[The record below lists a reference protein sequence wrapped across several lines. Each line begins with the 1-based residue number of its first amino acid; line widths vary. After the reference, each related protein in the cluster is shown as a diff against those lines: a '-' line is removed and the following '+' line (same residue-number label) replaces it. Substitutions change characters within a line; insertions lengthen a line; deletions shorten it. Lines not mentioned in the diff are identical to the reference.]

1 MANKRRHI
9 SLHGFG
15 SLRRSAQQGFTSSR
29 RSAQQGF
36 TLIELL
42 VALLIFGML
51 SLAGVALLR
60 GGVSAQ
66 AGVRDHLDR
75 LADVQV
81 AMAAIEADLAQATV
95 RISRTQAG
103 TLAPAFF
110 AGGVGGDGP
119 ILQLVRMGWS
129 NPASATRPSLQK
141 VEYLWREGR
150 LERVG
155 YSQIDGAAPSDPA
168 VLLADVTALDL
179 RFRDR
184 RGEWLEDW
192 RPTQPDLLPV
202 LVEMTVTRR
211 GQPPL
216 AMRFIVGPGGKAK
229 EPGPGPSE
237 PEQGPAIGNA
247 NG

>member
-1 MANKRRHI
+1 MANRT
-9 SLHGFG
+9 
-15 SLRRSAQQGFTSSR
+15 AQQGFTSCR
-29 RSAQQGF
+29 PSAQQGF
-36 TLIELL
+36 TLLELL
-42 VALLIFGML
+42 VALLIFAML

-60 GGVSAQ
+60 GSVSAQ

-110 AGGVGGDGP
+110 AAGKDADRS
-119 ILQLVRMGWS
+119 ILQLVRLGWS
-129 NPASATRPSLQK
+129 NPGNATRPTVQK
-141 VEYLWREGR
+141 VEYWLREGR

-155 YSQIDGAAPSDPA
+155 YPQVDGAAPSDPA
-168 VLLADVTALDL
+168 VLLADVTALAL
-179 RFRDR
+179 RFRNK

-192 RPTQPDLLPV
+192 RPAQPDLLPV

-211 GQPPL
+211 DRPPL
-216 AMRFIVGPGGKAK
+216 TMRFLVGPGGKEA
-229 EPGPGPSE
+229 EPTTGTASG
-237 PEQGPAIGNA
+237 
-247 NG
+247 

>member
-1 MANKRRHI
+1 MDSRLRGNDENRNMPA
-9 SLHGFG
+9 SAQHGFM
-15 SLRRSAQQGFTSSR
+15 LSR

-42 VALLIFGML
+42 VALLIFAML

-60 GGVSAQ
+60 GSVSAQ

-110 AGGVGGDGP
+110 AGGTGKDAPV
-119 ILQLVRMGWS
+119 LQLIRMGWS
-129 NPASATRPSLQK
+129 NPGDATRPSVQK
-141 VEYLWREGR
+141 VEYWWREGR

-155 YSQIDGAAPSDPA
+155 YPQIDGAVPPDPA

-179 RFRDR
+179 RFRNK
-184 RGEWLEDW
+184 RGEWLPDW
-192 RPTQPDLLPV
+192 RPAQPDLLPV

-211 GQPPL
+211 DRPPL
-216 AMRFIVGPGGKAK
+216 TLRFLVGPGGKEK
-229 EPGPGPSE
+229 EAE
-237 PEQGPAIGNA
+237 PEQAAPALGSVS
-247 NG
+247 G